1 MSNNATLNEI
11 QAIINS
17 DHTQV
22 AAVFDS
28 QSEADDSVQTVRN
41 AGIDSEQITLIRPM
55 DSHFSEK
62 LEQQSQ
68 KIGKSLWRSHL
79 MLGAVGLLV
88 GLFAAFLLVMFG
100 PELTRNNPMFTFI
113 ALISP
118 GLFIGLF
125 VAGLLGLRPDRDEMI
140 QTVRAAIRRKKFA
153 LVIDLQKEQSSSEI
167 RKLLSSNSATV
178 VEAAR

>member
-1 MSNNATLNEI
+1 MSNDATLNDI
-11 QAIINS
+11 KAIINS
-17 DHTQV
+17 EHTQV

-28 QSEADDSVQTVRN
+28 QTEADDSVQTVRD

-68 KIGKSLWRSHL
+68 KIGKKLWRSHL
-79 MLGAVGLLV
+79 MLGTAGLLV
-88 GLFAAFLLVMFG
+88 GLLAAFVLVMFG

-140 QTVRAAIRRKKFA
+140 QTVRSAIRRRKFA
-153 LVIDLQKEQSSSEI
+153 LVIDLKKDQSSSRI
-167 RKLLSSNSATV
+167 RKLLSNNSSTV